1 MLLNFLQSA
10 SKIGAVQVQVHDA
23 TETITDDGRL
33 VFNYS
38 ITRTCL
44 ASIQQ
49 AKSKAFN
56 EQSNLQFEQHD
67 SVIYLPHR
75 LKTKR
80 NDEIRSRIIRGDK
93 KYVVLD
99 LLADY
104 LELGNYCK
112 YHIREVQNDG

>member
-1 MLLNFLQSA
+1 
-10 SKIGAVQVQVHDA
+10 
-23 TETITDDGRL
+23 

-80 NDEIRSRIIRGDK
+80 NDESPSRIIRGDK